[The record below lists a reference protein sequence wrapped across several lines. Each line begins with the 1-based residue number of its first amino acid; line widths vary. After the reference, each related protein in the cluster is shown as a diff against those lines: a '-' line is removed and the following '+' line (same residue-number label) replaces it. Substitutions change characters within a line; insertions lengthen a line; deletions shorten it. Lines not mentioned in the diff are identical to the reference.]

1 MSSKTAMYKH
11 AGGVADYRAS
21 EGKTGEVPYRGQVE
35 NTIPDI
41 LGCIRIPCT
50 YVGASQ
56 LKEVT
61 KRRTFISVSEQEIL
75 IYENNGYV

>member
-1 MSSKTAMYKH
+1 
-11 AGGVADYRAS
+11 
-21 EGKTGEVPYRGQVE
+21 VPYRGQVE